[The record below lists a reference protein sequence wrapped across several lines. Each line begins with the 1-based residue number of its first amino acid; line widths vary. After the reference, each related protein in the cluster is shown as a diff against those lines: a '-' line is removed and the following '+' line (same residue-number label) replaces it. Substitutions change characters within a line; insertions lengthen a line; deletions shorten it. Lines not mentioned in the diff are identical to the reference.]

1 MDTQEIDRKA
11 EPVTPKTPEEI
22 EREMAATRES
32 MSVKVAALE
41 EQVLGTVHTAADTIS
56 STVEA
61 VKSIVNTGP
70 SAVSD
75 TVKQSVEAVSEIVKK
90 QFDIRRQVR
99 ENPWGAVTVAAS
111 AGLLLGFLSKR
122 SRVEPAA
129 TSTHRAFASLPPQPS
144 TVHATPT
151 SPGLFDEA
159 WTRIRTEIA
168 KLAEQAFNTATSTL
182 RENIKTEVPKLIDTA
197 VQSTAPGLHN
207 RLEKQLS

>member
-1 MDTQEIDRKA
+1 MDTQEI
-11 EPVTPKTPEEI
+11 EPKIEPSAPKSPEEI

-41 EQVLGTVHTAADTIS
+41 DQVLGTVHTAANTIS
-56 STVEA
+56 NTVEA

-75 TVKQSVEAVSEIVKK
+75 TVKQSVEAVSEAVKK
-90 QFDIRRQVR
+90 QFDISRHVR

-122 SRVEPAA
+122 SRPEPVAA
-129 TSTHRAFASLPPQPS
+129 SSPRALASLPQPAAAAARPS
-144 TVHATPT
+144 E
-151 SPGLFDEA
+151 PGLFDEA
-159 WTRIRTEIA
+159 WSRIRTEIA
-168 KLAEQAFNTATSTL
+168 QLAEQAFNTATSTL

-197 VQSTAPGLHN
+197 VQAKAPALHN